1 MIRKTIRILFSLA
14 GIAIG
19 YGVSY
24 TLNYTKILELSSAL
38 TIASYSIIM
47 VLFGLVFYVAAPKIF
62 QQIEKFLEKIEGMLQ
77 NKSAADIIIG
87 TIGLLLGLIIS
98 FFISLPISTI
108 KLPAGLDF
116 LQLILTIA
124 IYFIFGTIGLRVALK
139 NKDDITQYFSNKDVK
154 KAEKVKKKDKI
165 EKNMS
170 PEMAYPKLLDT
181 SVIIDGRI
189 FPITQTGFVEGV
201 YIIPNF
207 VLQELQFI
215 ADSADEVKRER
226 GRRGLDIVK
235 ELQNSNMIK
244 VEIVDQEYDF
254 TTEVDLKLLRLAKD
268 MDACVV
274 TNDYNLNKLAILQE
288 IKVLNVNDLA
298 NAIKTIV
305 IPGEEMLVSIIKE
318 GREKKQGLAYLD
330 DGTMIVV
337 EEGKN
342 LIGEQVHVVVTTVLQ
357 TAAGKMI
364 FAKPKDLKEKE

>member
-47 VLFGLVFYVAAPKIF
+47 VLFGLVFYVSAPKIF

-139 NKDDITQYFSNKDVK
+139 NKDDITQYFSNKDVR